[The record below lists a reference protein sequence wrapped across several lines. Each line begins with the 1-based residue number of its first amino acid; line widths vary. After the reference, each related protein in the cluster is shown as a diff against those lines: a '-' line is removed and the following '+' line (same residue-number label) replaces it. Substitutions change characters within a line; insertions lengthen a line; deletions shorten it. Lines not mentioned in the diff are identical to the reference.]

1 MTSEFGTFRLTYEP
15 PSGITSPTVEMVQT
29 GDSTLPEMLY
39 LFEAF
44 LQASGFVLKGE
55 LQIVEDTPDLSTPVA
70 SYDFGDDGFS
80 LTGMKTYVLQHGGA
94 VEGEAHLV
102 ENDVSLHGM

>member
-15 PSGITSPTVEMVQT
+15 PSGITSPSVEMTQT
-29 GDSTLPEMLY
+29 GDSTISDMLY

-55 LQIVEDTPDLSTPVA
+55 LKVVEDTPDVV
-70 SYDFGDDGFS
+70 DDGFS
-80 LTGMKTYVLQHGGA
+80 LTDNPYSYGHGTITFGTGPMTVLGGK
-94 VEGEAHLV
+94 
-102 ENDVSLHGM
+102 